1 MKLDQIGF
9 YTLTDDRASQA
20 SDASPMWRGEILL
33 TDRCN
38 YKCVYCQ
45 GLPVKNDIPIE
56 LATRVIDLWVADQLK
71 NIRFSGGEPTLYKEL
86 LTLVDRSQQGGVERI
101 AISTNGTASLD
112 CYKELIEAGLND
124 ICISLDAIL
133 PSLASKMAGITNPQ
147 WKKVIRNIRE
157 LSQLTYVTASIV
169 FTSENTCDAKGI
181 VRFCSDLGVA
191 DIRIVTA
198 SHLQSDIVEAI
209 SGIEQEVL
217 DAYPILKYR
226 VQNYLKGWNA
236 RGIREGDT
244 HRCHLVKDD
253 CVVAGKWHYPC
264 GVYLRERGAPIGA
277 AGPRMR
283 DERMAWFHNHNSHA
297 DPICQQYCSDIY
309 VEYNNR
315 CEKIGKANAGL
326 SLSLPLSVSQ

>member
-9 YTLTDDRASQA
+9 YTLTDERASQA

-38 YKCVYCQ
+38 YRCVYCQ
-45 GLPVKNDIPIE
+45 GLPVKNDIPSE
-56 LATRVIDLWVADQLK
+56 LAIQVIDIWVADKLK
-71 NIRFSGGEPTLYKEL
+71 NIRFSGGEPTLYEGL
-86 LTLVDRSQQGGVERI
+86 LTLVDRSYRNGVERI
-101 AISTNGTASLD
+101 AISTNGTASLNY
-112 CYKELIEAGLND
+112 YKELIDAGLND

-133 PSLASKMAGITNPQ
+133 PSLASKMAGIVNPQ

-157 LSQLTYVTASIV
+157 LSQLTYVTVSIV
-169 FTSENTCDAKGI
+169 FTSENAHDAKEI
-181 VRFCSDLGVA
+181 IRFCSNLGVA

-198 SHLQSDIVEAI
+198 SHLQSEIVEAI
-209 SGIEQEVL
+209 SGIDQEVL
-217 DAYPILKYR
+217 DVYPILKYR

-253 CVVAGKWHYPC
+253 CVIAGKWHYPC
-264 GVYLRERGAPIGA
+264 GVYLRERGLPIGA
-277 AGPRMR
+277 ISPKMR
-283 DERMAWFHNHNSHA
+283 DERIAWFHNHDTHG
-297 DPICQQYCSDIY
+297 DPICRQYCSDIY

-315 CEKIGKANAGL
+315 CEMIEKAKAEL
-326 SLSLPLSVSQ
+326 SLLLPLSVSQ